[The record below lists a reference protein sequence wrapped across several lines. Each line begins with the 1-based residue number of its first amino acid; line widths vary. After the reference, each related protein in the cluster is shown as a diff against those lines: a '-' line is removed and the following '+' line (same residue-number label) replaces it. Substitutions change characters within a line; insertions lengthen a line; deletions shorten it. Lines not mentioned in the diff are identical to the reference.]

1 MLLSFIVPV
10 YNTELYLA
18 ECLNSLLSQDIST
31 DEYEIICINDGSTDG
46 SLQILREF
54 EISNTNVTVID
65 KENEGVSIA
74 RNIGLSVAKGDYI
87 WFVDSDDLIQ
97 CNILS
102 ELKKSTEESNPDIVD
117 FGSYAFN
124 ENLSV
129 AEKQSYLDNSL
140 PVTSY
145 ANAVYITK
153 SLFKKSFIQ
162 DNDVWFNE
170 QLAYSEDS
178 VFKCQCLINNPQITI
193 IRKAFYLIRYRES
206 SATAS
211 KSSQSFQKKFNS
223 WYNATII
230 FLDLYKKCK
239 TELKSTFAD
248 LLMSNLWSV
257 LVLLISLPYS
267 QSKPYFKDLKNKKLF
282 PFKKPVECTLN
293 RSYQTN
299 RDDIV
304 GKIYDWIYT
313 NTHRKSGLA
322 LMYIWNR
329 IYVIIKKR

>member
-74 RNIGLSVAKGDYI
+74 RNVGLSLAKGDYV
-87 WFVDSDDLIQ
+87 WFIDSDDLIQ
-97 CNILS
+97 CNILD
-102 ELKKSTEESNPDIVD
+102 ELKRITEETNPDIVD
-117 FGSYAFN
+117 FGAYTIY
-124 ENLSV
+124 EELSPK
-129 AEKQSYLDNSL
+129 EKQAYLDKSL
-140 PVTSY
+140 TVTSY
-145 ANAVYITK
+145 ANAVYITR
-153 SLFKKSFIQ
+153 SLFKTSFLLN
-162 DNDVWFNE
+162 NDIWFNK

-178 VFKCQCLINNPQITI
+178 VFKCQCLIKDPQITMVE
-193 IRKAFYLIRYRES
+193 KAFYLFRHREG

-211 KSSQSFQKKFNS
+211 KSMQSLQKKINS
-223 WYNATII
+223 WYNASII
-230 FLDLYKKCK
+230 FLDLYNNCQL
-239 TELKSTFAD
+239 ELKSTFAD

-299 RDDIV
+299 RKDII

-313 NTHRKSGLA
+313 NTHRRIGLGF
-322 LMYIWNR
+322 MFIWNR
-329 IYVIIKKR
+329 IYVIIKN